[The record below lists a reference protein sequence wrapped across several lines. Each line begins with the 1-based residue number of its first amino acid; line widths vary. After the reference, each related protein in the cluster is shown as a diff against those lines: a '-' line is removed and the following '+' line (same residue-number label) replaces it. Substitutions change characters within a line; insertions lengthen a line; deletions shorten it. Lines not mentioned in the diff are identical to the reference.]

1 MLKLLGKTMKND
13 VNMSKYDD
21 NDLIMR
27 SIVDDLT
34 VIFELMDVED
44 VVMRIMGFLYLELGI
59 VWYLIVLAA
68 SV

>member
-1 MLKLLGKTMKND
+1 MKND

-59 VWYLIVLAA
+59 IWYLIVLAT
-68 SV
+68 SI